1 MIATKFGLVPGRRVA
16 VDLRGRCQQEPCA
29 CAAGEFER
37 VLGADGSGH
46 QCLDRELDVVNRR
59 RGRREVQ
66 DMCEGGLDR
75 YLGGDAR
82 LHLKRVEY
90 RSRARATNRGLLECT
105 APFVC
110 SVDADVRF
118 LEDRFDELLKLADSV
133 PFLMPSDDGHDNGVV
148 PVRLNEEEF
157 RAPRNAFLF
166 SRGALPELGFAEI
179 YPAAGG
185 EDTDLALRLL
195 KAGVGV
201 GVTRGGYEHDRVVGA
216 MRWRRRAHFH
226 LWNLITYSR
235 HLDVPMVRRR
245 LLSIARHPVRRAAA
259 SVRQELGRNLHS
271 NTVR

>member
-1 MIATKFGLVPGRRVA
+1 MGGSN
-16 VDLRGRCQQEPCA
+16 VDEAQ
-29 CAAGEFER
+29 
-37 VLGADGSGH
+37 
-46 QCLDRELDVVNRR
+46 LDVVIAVRNGAATIEACVRSVLAIR
-59 RGRREVQ
+59 AVSRVVVVDDASTDATPRILTGI
-66 DMCEGGLDR
+66 D
-75 YLGGDAR
+75 DAR

-90 RSRARATNRGLLECT
+90 HSRARATNRGLLECT

-118 LEDRFDELLKLADSV
+118 LEDRFDELLELADSV
-133 PFLMPSDDGHDNGVV
+133 PFLMLSDDGHDNGVV

-179 YPAAGG
+179 YPATGG

-216 MRWRRRAHFH
+216 MGWRRRAHFH

-245 LLSIARHPVRRAAA
+245 LLSVARHPVRRTAA